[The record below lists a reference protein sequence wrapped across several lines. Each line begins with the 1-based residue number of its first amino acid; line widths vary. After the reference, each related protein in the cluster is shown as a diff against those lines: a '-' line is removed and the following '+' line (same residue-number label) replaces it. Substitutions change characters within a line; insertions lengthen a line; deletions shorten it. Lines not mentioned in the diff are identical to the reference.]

1 MYVETLALRNFR
13 NYEALDI
20 IFSDKINIL
29 YGDNAQGKTNILE
42 SIYLSATTRSHKRA
56 KEKDIIR
63 FGEEESHIRLNIK
76 KRDVGH
82 RIDVH
87 LKKIGNKG
95 IAISD
100 ALKDAK
106 EMEKIMFYLHQN
118 SYKVTPAHGVML
130 SNRLLQL
137 TVQIVD
143 SLEDAMVGGAANEG

>member
-20 IFSDKINIL
+20 MISDKINIL

-95 IAISD
+95 IAIDGIPIKKSTELFD
-100 ALKDAK
+100 TAPKS
-106 EMEKIMFYLHQN
+106 IN
-118 SYKVTPAHGVML
+118 S
-130 SNRLLQL
+130 NCC
-137 TVQIVD
+137 I
-143 SLEDAMVGGAANEG
+143 EI

>member
-1 MYVETLALRNFR
+1 M
-13 NYEALDI
+13 
-20 IFSDKINIL
+20 
-29 YGDNAQGKTNILE
+29 
-42 SIYLSATTRSHKRA
+42 
-56 KEKDIIR
+56 
-63 FGEEESHIRLNIK
+63 
-76 KRDVGH
+76 
-82 RIDVH
+82 
-87 LKKIGNKG
+87 GNKG

-143 SLEDAMVGGAANEG
+143 SLEGAMIGEAANEG

>member
-1 MYVETLALRNFR
+1 M
-13 NYEALDI
+13 
-20 IFSDKINIL
+20 
-29 YGDNAQGKTNILE
+29 
-42 SIYLSATTRSHKRA
+42 
-56 KEKDIIR
+56 
-63 FGEEESHIRLNIK
+63 
-76 KRDVGH
+76 
-82 RIDVH
+82 
-87 LKKIGNKG
+87 GNKG

-130 SNRLLQL
+130 SDRLLQL